1 MASLFRSASLAAVLL
16 LLLASCS
23 KKPVACFTVDKNTP
37 TKANEEIQFN
47 PNCSTDA
54 DSYSWAYGDG
64 VTGTGSPVK
73 HKYPNPGTFTVT
85 LTAKNSSKE
94 AMTSQTVT
102 IVP

>member
-1 MASLFRSASLAAVLL
+1 MTLRSASLATMAL

-23 KKPVACFTVDKNTP
+23 KKPNACFTVDKNTS
-37 TKANEEIQFN
+37 TKVDEEIQFN

-64 VTGTGSPVK
+64 ATDTGSPVK
-73 HKYPNPGTFTVT
+73 HKYKSPGTFTVT

-94 AMTSQTVT
+94 ATTSQTVT

>member
-1 MASLFRSASLAAVLL
+1 MALLVRFASLATAA

-23 KKPVACFTVDKNTP
+23 KKAPVACFTVDKNSL

-64 VTGTGSPVK
+64 TTGMGSPVK
-73 HKYPNPGTFTVT
+73 HKYPNPGTYTVT

-94 AMTSQTVT
+94 STTSQTVT